1 MVSLSVVPW
10 QAGLSKYLMKAALI
24 VLLYSY
30 SEYEKSNQALFY
42 CLMLKI
48 QKLIEKNDI
57 SNYQNGLSVRGKS
70 NPDEIGRNF
79 EYCEFRL

>member
-1 MVSLSVVPW
+1 VRGNFKYGGALSLPVVPW
-10 QAGLSKYLMKAALI
+10 QIGLSKYLMKAALI

-30 SEYEKSNQALFY
+30 SEYEKSNQALLY

-57 SNYQNGLSVRGKS
+57 
-70 NPDEIGRNF
+70 
-79 EYCEFRL
+79 